1 MGDFVATDVSLTTS
15 ERRIEQ
21 RKKIND
27 MTMTFGD
34 SALTYPAG
42 GIPLPAKA
50 NFGMVR
56 DLDYIRIYDPANAN
70 GYVYKYD
77 KTNHKLRIYQSASEA
92 AHTPIF
98 TGTAKKPLFV
108 SEEVQA
114 ISTHVGTLTY
124 VPFYIVTIEVT
135 AGGTTGTCNIVPVG
149 ETPATTE
156 CAVNLLTGG
165 LTFAAADAVTSV
177 RVSYVPLQLAG
188 PFVEA
193 NRVVDEAVVAAAAKT
208 DLAAQACAVQY
219 VYDTTDSA
227 IVTYEQVGAAPSAT
241 HICVIDIDD
250 GSDDTNIDS
259 HADDE
264 GNALVVTYIKYSA
277 LKAEECIGDADITL
291 TSEAYDFTG
300 TANYRAL
307 VLPGLGTQWVGE
319 EAGTTGHVGMWA
331 GANGTAGAAVATINA
346 HTNHVL
352 TNDGT
357 AVTILSI
364 PWIVLDE
371 SVIVNETPAGT
382 NAAIGADAA
391 SAMVEVTGVALAAA
405 TLKLEAVGW

>member
-1 MGDFVATDVSLTTS
+1 MADLAATDVTIVML
-15 ERRIEQ
+15 ERRIEA

-27 MTMTFGD
+27 CTVAFGD

-42 GIPLPAKA
+42 GVPMPAKA
-50 NFGMVR
+50 SFGMVR
-56 DLDYIRIYDPANAN
+56 NLDILRIYDPANAN

-77 KTNHKLRIYQSASEA
+77 RTNHKIRIYQSASEA

-98 TGTAKKPLFV
+98 TGTAKKPAFV
-108 SEEVQA
+108 SEEVQTIA
-114 ISTHVGTLTY
+114 SHVGTLTY
-124 VPFYIVTIEVT
+124 VPFYIVAIEVT

-208 DLAAQACAVQY
+208 DLANQACAVQY
-219 VYDTTDSA
+219 VYDTTDSN
-227 IVTYEQVGAAPSAT
+227 IVTFEQVAAAPSAT

-259 HADDE
+259 HGDDE

-277 LKAEECIGDADITL
+277 LKAEECIGDADIAL

-300 TANYRAL
+300 TANYRAI

-319 EAGTTGHVGMWA
+319 EAGTTGHAGMWA
-331 GANGTAGAAVATINA
+331 GPNGTAGAAVATLNP
-346 HTNHVL
+346 HTNYYL

-357 AVTILSI
+357 AVTILSM
-364 PWIVLDE
+364 PFIVLDE
-371 SVIVNETPAGT
+371 SVIVDETPAGT

-391 SAMVEVTGVALAAA
+391 SAMSEVTGVALAAA
-405 TLKLEAVGW
+405 TLKVEAIGW